1 MMKSRPVLVEAAPPV
16 VEKSNI
22 EAVDASDL
30 AAVWGKLMEL
40 LKVENRPSLASIVEQ
55 GELVGVDEYQATIR
69 YSADRQ
75 TFFNMMGRNGKK
87 ELVGEAISRVI
98 GRAVGV
104 KLELDAKA
112 IVRAETVVK
121 VPVAPAAASAKADPT
136 NIVSAPLPRM
146 PEARPTPEQMAEAQK
161 RPLVAALMK
170 KFDASIVRIS
180 EE

>member
-1 MMKSRPVLVEAAPPV
+1 MKVGPVMVEAAPAV
-16 VEKSNI
+16 IGKSNV
-22 EAVDASDL
+22 ETVDTSDL

-55 GELVGVDEYQATIR
+55 GELVGVDDYQATIR

-112 IVRAETVVK
+112 VVRAE
-121 VPVAPAAASAKADPT
+121 PVIAAPAAQRRQVEVIEAPQQQIAGAS
-136 NIVSAPLPRM
+136 
-146 PEARPTPEQMAEAQK
+146 RPTPEQISEAQK
-161 RPLVAALMK
+161 RPLVAALIK
-170 KFDASIVRIS
+170 KFDASIVRIN